1 MRSVVRLF
9 ACVAQKTFI
18 AGICLALTLAGCL
31 GPRPALNPPRLVLS
45 TQTDMSIQLF
55 MQATILLSNYYGFKT
70 IRYSEIQERSNRAG
84 FSTLPF
90 MPPET
95 VRATPELV
103 NLANEYEDNP
113 AMLDFIIQKY
123 GYKALVK
130 YYVRT
135 GLRASQLICRNY
147 ILGLEES
154 NEYLEFLRKEF
165 GVAYTLAT
173 GILELTHANRTIQG
187 AFLVSRSAL
196 DGAVT
201 AYEEYRFMNID
212 REAARV
218 LVEAAQ
224 NKYAEYFAQQVDKA
238 STDPNAAAGGYT
250 FSDAIHAVSTIEYQ
264 CTREGIRALLNRSV
278 NNSPT
283 NLEIDEKTGTIMFKS
298 SKFETNAATGQT
310 ITPAVVPTARMPVP
324 GASVAV
330 PTTPVMVRTRPD
342 ARPPVIAPKRP
353 TVAERTPPPEPTE
366 PGQTDRPKPAPLCVK
381 APDDAAKKLIA
392 FVCPD
397 GKIVNAKRGELEKLM
412 EEIEPTMS
420 KRIMVVL
427 SVSRHASLRQKL
439 LDAATAEKLITQ

>member
-1 MRSVVRLF
+1 MRAGSRFVTG
-9 ACVAQKTFI
+9 VASRTLA
-18 AGICLALTLAGCL
+18 AGISLALTLTACS
-31 GPRPALNPPRLVLS
+31 GPRPPLNPPRLVLS
-45 TQTDMSIQLF
+45 TQTDMAIQLF

-154 NEYLEFLRKEF
+154 NQYLEFLRKEF

-187 AFLVSRSAL
+187 AFLVSRSAV

-218 LVEAAQ
+218 LVETAQ

-238 STDPNAAAGGYT
+238 SNDPNDAAGGYT

-264 CTREGIRALLNRSV
+264 CTREGIRALLNRSI
-278 NNSPT
+278 NNTPT
-283 NLEIDEKTGTIMFKS
+283 NLEIDDKSGTVIFKSTLDAEPATGKSDTGTPREKAKTAILGQS
-298 SKFETNAATGQT
+298 DSETATTQKGT
-310 ITPAVVPTARMPVP
+310 K
-324 GASVAV
+324 
-330 PTTPVMVRTRPD
+330 
-342 ARPPVIAPKRP
+342 KRP
-353 TVAERTPPPEPTE
+353 SSGTETKSGGTDTKSGAGNALPAARDILLAYMRT
-366 PGQTDRPKPAPLCVK
+366 G
-381 APDDAAKKLIA
+381 
-392 FVCPD
+392 
-397 GKIVNAKRGELEKLM
+397 
-412 EEIEPTMS
+412 
-420 KRIMVVL
+420 
-427 SVSRHASLRQKL
+427 
-439 LDAATAEKLITQ
+439 TAEERRAARQNLQGLLSDPKVKEILPSAVGSNVLIETIINRKGADFDKVRDLLVLLAREKGFIT